1 MHKRLPTYSQNQINQ
16 LFALVLYSGYDQ
28 LNDEDKNMLSAIMN
42 DMYILDKEENSLF
55 FECHPQRIV
64 LRNGGKNKPN
74 ECTI

>member
-55 FECHPQRIV
+55 FECHPQCIV
-64 LRNGGKNKPN
+64 LRNGGK
-74 ECTI
+74 